1 MFESAVTTET
11 PRMPMEAK
19 YGKSIEPQ
27 KHRKVYDF
35 IEQYQKDHGTS
46 PHLQLIAD
54 GCGIARA
61 TISNHIKV
69 MEKNGYLSR
78 DETRTGIRL
87 NPEYARGV
95 YVKVSAQ

>member
-1 MFESAVTTET
+1 MSELTRIERSELESIIAGAEMN
-11 PRMPMEAK
+11 RMPMEAK

-69 MEKNGYLSR
+69 MEKNGIPVSR
-78 DETRTGIRL
+78 RNTNG
-87 NPEYARGV
+87 NPIE
-95 YVKVSAQ
+95 S